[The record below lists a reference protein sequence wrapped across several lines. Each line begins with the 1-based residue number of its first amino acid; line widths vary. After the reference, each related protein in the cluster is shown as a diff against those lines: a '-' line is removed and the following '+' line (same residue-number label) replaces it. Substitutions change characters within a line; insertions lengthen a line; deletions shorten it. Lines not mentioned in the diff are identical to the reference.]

1 MYELPF
7 HRMPVDLRKAD
18 TQSGQP
24 VPAPSGYPG
33 YAFLPMR
40 GGENLHW
47 KRITRTLEKRWP
59 IIAAVVVVCMALLT
73 VVVFSLK
80 NTYEATARIE
90 ILPPAGPEAVSLNQQ
105 QAPQTMTQEDYIQT
119 QLEILQGDGLA
130 QAVVKDLHLDQNP
143 EISGV
148 GHKGAIGTLK
158 SWVGLS
164 SSAAADPTDQTVKNF
179 EKRVNVNRVHNSEL
193 VEIGFASR
201 SPQLSQQVT
210 QALVDT
216 YLQTSRRGQYDATMA
231 AAGAISDKLKQL
243 KTDVDEANKKLVSFQ
258 KMNGIV
264 DTSGYAAMAGG
275 TDQQGGAQNPI
286 SSRVLKLNDELTQAE
301 AESLNQESYLRMIY
315 ANHTDS
321 LPQMHDNV
329 VLQSLE
335 QQLATNRANLQQS
348 LAIYGENNPNVKQLR
363 AQTDELQVQVD
374 KQKQAVLN
382 QVKTAYDAAQ
392 SHEKLVRNELA
403 GLKDSLDHADQSMV
417 EYRLLKED
425 ADAKSNLYVTT
436 RARLNEIAISSA
448 LFANNIRVL
457 DNPRV
462 PQTPSSPKRMEL
474 MAVGFLFSLIA
485 GTALALVRENF
496 DDTVNTM
503 DDVRDWSGLPCL
515 GIVPRIG
522 AGAGRAVALQA
533 DARHLL
539 GGKNKPVPVGAA
551 RSRFFID
558 RPGSPEAE
566 AMHSLDTSIRLPVR
580 TEADPRQVLVIAS
593 SFPSEGK
600 TTIAMNL
607 AMALSRHGAT
617 CLVDA
622 DLRNPQV
629 GRAFSVTAQ
638 KGLRDLLSGSTKLEE
653 VLQPAARLDKLMIL
667 PAGSTPPDPVELLA
681 SAKMRDVMA
690 QLRNKF
696 SYVVIDSPPVVPYA
710 DSRWLACLADGVVLV
725 ARAGATT
732 RQAMGLS
739 SEILKEL
746 RAPVLGVVL
755 NGVDLK
761 SEYYWYGYGY
771 DAKRKTA

>member
-7 HRMPVDLRKAD
+7 SRTPADLRKA
-18 TQSGQP
+18 TPQGNY
-24 VPAPSGYPG
+24 PAPMGPG
-33 YAFLPMR
+33 YSSHMH
-40 GGENLHW
+40 GGGDNLHW
-47 KRITRTLEKRWP
+47 KRVTRTLEKRWP
-59 IIAAVVVVCMALLT
+59 IVAAVVVVCMALLA

-90 ILPPAGPEAVSLNQQ
+90 ILPPAAPEAISLNQQ
-105 QAPQTMTQEDYIQT
+105 QAPEAATTQDDYFQT
-119 QLEILQGDGLA
+119 QLEILQGDALA
-130 QAVVKDLHLDQNP
+130 YDVVKQLHLDQNP
-143 EISGV
+143 EIGGGSHSV
-148 GHKGAIGTLK
+148 ISTVK
-158 SWVGLS
+158 SWVGLPG
-164 SSAAADPTDQTVKNF
+164 SAPPGMEGVVRNF
-179 EKRVNVNRVHNSEL
+179 EKRVNINRVHNSQV
-193 VEIGFASR
+193 VEISFASR
-201 SPQLSQQVT
+201 SPQLSEQVT
-210 QALVDT
+210 NALVND
-216 YLQTSRRGQYDATMA
+216 YLKQSRLSQYNATMA
-231 AAGAISDKLKQL
+231 AAGAISDKLNAL
-243 KTDVDEANKKLVSFQ
+243 KTDVDDANKKLVSFQ
-258 KMNGIV
+258 RTNGIV
-264 DTSGYAAMAGG
+264 DTTGYTTAAGG
-275 TDQQGGAQNPI
+275 QQAGGAQNPI
-286 SSRVLKLNDELTQAE
+286 SGRVMQLNDELTKAE
-301 AESLNQESYLRMIY
+301 AERLNEESYLRMIY
-315 ANHTDS
+315 AHNTNS

-329 VLQSLE
+329 VLQTLE
-335 QQLATNRANLQQS
+335 QQLATNRANLAQA

-363 AQTDELQVQVD
+363 SQTDELQVQVD
-374 KQKQAVLN
+374 QQRQGVLS

-392 SHEKLVRNELA
+392 AHETLVRNELA
-403 GLKDSLDHADQSMV
+403 QLKGSLDRADQSMV

-425 ADAKSNLYVTT
+425 ADAKSNLYVTL
-436 RARLNEIAISSA
+436 RARLNEIAISSS
-448 LFANNIRVL
+448 LFANNIRIL
-457 DNPRV
+457 DNARV
-462 PQTPSSPKRMEL
+462 PEKPASPKRMEL
-474 MAVGFLFSLIA
+474 MLAGFLFSLIA

-503 DDVRDWSGLPCL
+503 DDVREWSGLPCL

-522 AGAGRAVALQA
+522 GGRASLPA
-533 DARHLL
+533 DTRNLL
-539 GGKNKPVPVGAA
+539 GSRPNKPVPVGA

-629 GRAFSVTAQ
+629 GRAFSITSQ
-638 KGLRDLLSGSTKLEE
+638 KGLRDLLSGATRLED
-653 VLQPAARLDKLMIL
+653 VLQPAPRLDKLMIL

-681 SAKMRDVMA
+681 SPKMRDVMA

-696 SYVVIDSPPVVPYA
+696 TYVVIDSPPVVPYA

-725 ARAGATT
+725 ARSGATT
-732 RQAMGLS
+732 RQAMSLS
-739 SEILKEL
+739 AEILKEL

-771 DAKRKTA
+771 DGKRKTA